1 MAGDK
6 VHHQTACE
14 SARHLSQR
22 EERRGFNV
30 CTCAGISLVSHND
43 CFLFAGVEE
52 EGMEEGAM
60 VEVEEGMGE
69 VEDTDQSRTL
79 TSRLR
84 LTSTTVVSQTH
95 LVEGP
100 TKATVRTREG
110 GSLAWWE
117 GVAAFLQHPLQG

>member
-1 MAGDK
+1 M
-6 VHHQTACE
+6 
-14 SARHLSQR
+14 
-22 EERRGFNV
+22 
-30 CTCAGISLVSHND
+30 SHND
-43 CFLFAGVEE
+43 CFLFSGVEV

-79 TSRLR
+79 TSHLR
-84 LTSTTVVSQTH
+84 LTNTTVVSLTH

-100 TKATVRTREG
+100 TKATVRTREGEG

>member
-1 MAGDK
+1 M
-6 VHHQTACE
+6 
-14 SARHLSQR
+14 
-22 EERRGFNV
+22 
-30 CTCAGISLVSHND
+30 SHND
-43 CFLFAGVEE
+43 CFLFSGVEE

-84 LTSTTVVSQTH
+84 LTSTTVVSLTH

-110 GSLAWWE
+110 GGAWLGGSE
-117 GVAAFLQHPLQG
+117 LLPSFSIHCRDRQCFAAIACIFPPTYSQKIAWCS